1 MADRPEGVLAQA
13 RRMMAEVT
21 PLRTDCGAVCGAAC
35 CQPLAGEE
43 TGMLLFPGEEAL
55 YRGKDGWRTVRT
67 ALGPMIVCGGTCA
80 REDRPLSCRLFP
92 LLPLIRPE
100 GIRVAMDARAGAVCP
115 LYASGVS
122 GLRTEFT
129 EAVRACGRIL
139 SEDPAQRR
147 FLQMLTQQHDELRAY
162 QRSFGR

>member
-1 MADRPEGVLAQA
+1 MPQDPVLACREILA
-13 RRMMAEVT
+13 DCT
-21 PLRTDCGAVCGAAC
+21 PLRNDCGQYCGAAC
-35 CQPLAGEE
+35 CRSLPGEE

-55 YRGKDGWRTVRT
+55 YRGKDGWRMVRT
-67 ALGPMIVCGGTCA
+67 ALGPMIVCRGTCA